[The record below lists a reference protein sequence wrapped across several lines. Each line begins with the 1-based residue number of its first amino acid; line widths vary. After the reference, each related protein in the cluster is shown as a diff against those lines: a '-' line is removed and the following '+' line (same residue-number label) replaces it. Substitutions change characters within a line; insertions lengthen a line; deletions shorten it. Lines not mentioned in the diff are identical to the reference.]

1 LSVFDTLQERG
12 IIKQAS
18 NFDAVRKLL
27 EDGPVTFYSGFDPT
41 ADSLTAGHFVPVMA
55 MAHMQRAGH
64 KPIALVGGGTAFVG
78 DTTDRSDM
86 RPMMPRETIEH
97 NAARMKKQLS
107 RFLDFDSPTNGAVMV
122 DNADWLL
129 QLQYIP
135 FIREYGVHF
144 TVNKLL
150 TADVYRR
157 RFETGLTFFEFNY
170 QIMQAYDFLELFRRY
185 GCKLQMGGDDQWSNI
200 LAGVDLIRR
209 AAREEAECLTV
220 RLLLTSD
227 GKKMGKTQAGA
238 IWLDP
243 NKTSPHEFYQY
254 WRNTDDADVIQTL
267 RLLTFIPINEINDMA
282 GLTGSELNK
291 AKELLAFEVTKLVH
305 GQDEATAAQQAA
317 QSLFGGGGDDSSMPT
332 TAISQSDLNDALNV
346 IELLEKAKLITSRS
360 EGRRLIQQG
369 GLRVNGSRVDSHE
382 LLITQDYF
390 ADGRL
395 IIQKGK
401 KMFHKVVIR

>member
-1 LSVFDTLQERG
+1 MSVFDTLQERG

-18 NFDAVRKLL
+18 DFNAARELL
-27 EDGPVTFYSGFDPT
+27 ANETVTFYSGFDPT
-41 ADSLTAGHFVPVMA
+41 ADSLTAGHFVPLMA
-55 MAHMQRAGH
+55 MAHLQRAGH
-64 KPIALVGGGTAFVG
+64 KPIALIGGGTAFVG

-86 RPMMPRETIEH
+86 RPMMSRETIEY
-97 NAARMKKQLS
+97 NVACIKKQLAK
-107 RFLDFDSPTNGAVMV
+107 FLDFESPDNGAIMV

-144 TVNKLL
+144 SVNKML

-170 QIMQAYDFLELFRRY
+170 QIMQAYDYLELFRRY
-185 GCKLQMGGDDQWSNI
+185 GCKLQIGGDDQWSNI

-209 AAREEAECLTV
+209 ATRESVECLTI
-220 RLLLTSD
+220 RLLLTSG

-238 IWLDP
+238 VWLDP

-254 WRNTDDADVIQTL
+254 WRNVDDADVIETL
-267 RLLTFIPINEINDMA
+267 KLLTFVPMNEINDMSM
-282 GLTGSELNK
+282 LTGSELNK

-305 GQDEATAAQQAA
+305 GQSEAIAAQETAR
-317 QSLFGGGGDDSSMPT
+317 SLFGGGVGDSSIPAT
-332 TAISQSDLNDALNV
+332 TIGQWELNGMN
-346 IELLEKAKLITSRS
+346 IIGLLERAKLIASRG

-369 GLRVNGSRVDSHE
+369 GLRVNDVKVDSHE
-382 LLITQDYF
+382 LLITPDHF
-390 ADGRL
+390 INGKL
-395 IIQKGK
+395 LIQKGK
-401 KMFHKVVIR
+401 KVFHKVVIE